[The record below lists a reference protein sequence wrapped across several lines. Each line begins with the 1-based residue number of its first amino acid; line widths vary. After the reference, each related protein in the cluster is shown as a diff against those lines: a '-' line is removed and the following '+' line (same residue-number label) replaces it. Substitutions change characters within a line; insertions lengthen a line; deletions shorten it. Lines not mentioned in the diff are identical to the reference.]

1 MGMPKF
7 FFDKID
13 MTQGQICLHGE
24 DEKHIKTVLR
34 AKEGEEL
41 TLCDG
46 EGMDYQ
52 CRISSLADGVQLE
65 VLSQAPC
72 ETEPKTKITLYQ
84 GLPKADKMELI
95 IQKCV
100 ELGVERIVA
109 VSTERAIVKLDKKEG
124 KKLERWQKIAEAAA
138 KQSGRGKIPEIGGQV
153 LKFKDAVAE
162 AKRLD
167 GAIIPYEREEK
178 TGLREFVK
186 DFKGESIGVFIGPE
200 GGFAEEEIALAKEN
214 GITPITRA
222 EQFAAQLGRVVHADT
237 HTAFQTGAHFHDRG
251 FAHLAQSLPDAG
263 RQRGHHTG
271 KDDGGDLLRF
281 RAVQGQHVYHFI

>member
-1 MGMPKF
+1 
-7 FFDKID
+7 
-13 MTQGQICLHGE
+13 
-24 DEKHIKTVLR
+24 
-34 AKEGEEL
+34 
-41 TLCDG
+41 
-46 EGMDYQ
+46 MDYQ

-178 TGLREFVK
+178 TGLREFVQS
-186 DFKGESIGVFIGPE
+186 FEGESIGVFIGPE
-200 GGFAEEEIALAKEN
+200 GGFAEEEIALAQEN
-214 GITPITRA
+214 GITPIT
-222 EQFAAQLGRVVHADT
+222 LGKRILRT
-237 HTAFQTGAHFHDRG
+237 ETAGMTTTAI
-251 FAHLAQSLPDAG
+251 
-263 RQRGHHTG
+263 
-271 KDDGGDLLRF
+271 LL
-281 RAVQGQHVYHFI
+281 YELD

>member
-109 VSTERAIVKLDKKEG
+109 VSTERAIVKRIKKEG
-124 KKLERWQKIAEAAA
+124 KKLERWQENCRGGWQSRAAE
-138 KQSGRGKIPEIGGQV
+138 GKIPEIGGQV

-214 GITPITRA
+214 GITPIT
-222 EQFAAQLGRVVHADT
+222 LGKRILRT
-237 HTAFQTGAHFHDRG
+237 ETAGMTTTAI
-251 FAHLAQSLPDAG
+251 
-263 RQRGHHTG
+263 
-271 KDDGGDLLRF
+271 LL
-281 RAVQGQHVYHFI
+281 YELD

>member
-1 MGMPKF
+1 MPKF
-7 FFDKID
+7 FINKNDISR
-13 MTQGQICLHGE
+13 GQIQLFGE

-34 AKEGEEL
+34 AREGEEV

-52 CRISSLADGVQLE
+52 CRIASLERGVLLDILSKE
-65 VLSQAPC
+65 VC

-100 ELGVERIVA
+100 ELGVDRIVA

-138 KQSGRGKIPEIGGQV
+138 KQSGRGKIPEICQQV
-153 LKFKDAVAE
+153 LKFKEAVAE
-162 AKRLD
+162 AKTLD
-167 GAIIPYEREEK
+167 GAIIPYEKEQE
-178 TGLREFVK
+178 TGIREFVRK
-186 DFKGESIGVFIGPE
+186 FEGTSVGVFIGPE

-214 GITPITRA
+214 GITSVT
-222 EQFAAQLGRVVHADT
+222 LGKRILRT
-237 HTAFQTGAHFHDRG
+237 ETAGMTTVGI
-251 FAHLAQSLPDAG
+251 
-263 RQRGHHTG
+263 
-271 KDDGGDLLRF
+271 LL
-281 RAVQGQHVYHFI
+281 YELD

>member
-95 IQKCV
+95 IQKAV
-100 ELGVERIVA
+100 ELGVYEVIPVETKRTV
-109 VSTERAIVKLDKKEG
+109 VKLDAKKAE
-124 KKLERWQKIAEAAA
+124 KKVSRWNEIAKSAA
-138 KQSGRGKIPEIGGQV
+138 KQSGRGIVPQV
-153 LKFKDAVAE
+153 TRVMRYAE
-162 AKRLD
+162 A
-167 GAIIPYEREEK
+167 
-178 TGLREFVK
+178 
-186 DFKGESIGVFIGPE
+186 
-200 GGFAEEEIALAKEN
+200 AEYAKELDTVIVS
-214 GITPITRA
+214 GGR
-222 EQFAAQLGRVVHADT
+222 LGSQILLSPDDLVKAVDGEMADIV
-237 HTAFQTGAHFHDRG
+237 FCEN
-251 FAHLAQSLPDAG
+251 
-263 RQRGHHTG
+263 
-271 KDDGGDLLRF
+271 K
-281 RAVQGQHVYHFI
+281 